1 MKNSISQHYIL
12 KTALVL
18 VSLTIILSSCSE
30 DTQPLTPGEH
40 FEAEGMLFLDGARKP
55 YLKVFRGSVDTVLA
69 RKFTAPLNNISDAF
83 IVKFLDSKQ
92 NEVNPPSESVK
103 KLTWQIDDPS
113 IVEVYQHEGEE
124 GGYEFHLRGKKAGQT
139 YIQFYVTHG
148 DHSDYRSG
156 KIPVEILRDS
166 TTIENPTIRFIDE
179 ESEQELASE
188 DYQGKTT
195 GQLQIGA
202 GDTTDH
208 IEIEI
213 VNGDGSTPKLD
224 ASIFS
229 VEITTSDN
237 SIATII
243 PPTSEEPFAFH
254 IIGKKSGTTNITVIL
269 KRTIEGKTIDLNK
282 FSAVGI
288 TVK

>member
-1 MKNSISQHYIL
+1 MNSISQYFTL
-12 KTALVL
+12 RTALVL
-18 VSLTIILSSCSE
+18 VSLTVILSSCSE
-30 DTQPLTPGEH
+30 DTQPLAPGEH

-55 YLKVFRGSVDTVLA
+55 HLKVFRGTVDTLLA
-69 RKFTAPLNNISDAF
+69 KKFTAPLNNISDAF

-92 NEVNPPSESVK
+92 GEINPPSETSK

-124 GGYEFHLRGKKAGQT
+124 GGYEFHLRGKKTGST
-139 YIQFYVTHG
+139 FIQFYVTHG

-156 KIPVEILRDS
+156 KIPVEVQRDS
-166 TTIENPTIRFIDE
+166 TTIENPTILFIDE
-179 ESEQELASE
+179 ESETELATE
-188 DYQGKTT
+188 DYKGKTT
-195 GQLQIGA
+195 GQLQITA

-213 VNGDGSTPKLD
+213 LNGDGSTPKLD

-243 PPTSEEPFAFH
+243 PPTTDEPFAFH
-254 IIGKKSGTTNITVIL
+254 VIGKKSGTTNVKVVL
-269 KRTIEGKTIDLNK
+269 KRTIEGKTIELNT
-282 FSAVGI
+282 FAS
-288 TVK
+288 VKIVVE